1 MFIKLTTESGGT
13 MLVNVNHLIG
23 VVEHNGKVY
32 IRTVDDKGADRV
44 MESINEIIGQINAV
58 LTED

>member
-13 MLVNVNHLIG
+13 MLVNIKHLIG
-23 VVEHNGKVY
+23 IVEHNGKVF

-44 MESINEIIGQINAV
+44 MENMNDIIALINAAQGR
-58 LTED
+58 

>member
-1 MFIKLTTESGGT
+1 MFIKLTTEHGGT

-23 VVEHNGKVY
+23 IVEHNGKVF

-44 MESINEIIGQINAV
+44 MESITEIAGLIAAAQEA
-58 LTED
+58 E